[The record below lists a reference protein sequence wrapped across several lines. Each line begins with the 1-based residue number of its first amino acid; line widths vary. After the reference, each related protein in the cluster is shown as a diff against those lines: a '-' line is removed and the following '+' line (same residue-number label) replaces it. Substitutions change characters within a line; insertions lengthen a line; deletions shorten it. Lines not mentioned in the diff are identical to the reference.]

1 MPLTGHWPVNEAS
14 DTIAVMQVI
23 SPRSGFRGPGHRS
36 IVVGT
41 LVGAVLLVG
50 GLGVGWLS
58 LATPFMS
65 HFAPVGRPGTTQLVV
80 GMLAWAFAL
89 IAPATFII
97 VGLAR
102 IVTVVDSVTSS
113 RPRSTPASRLARVL
127 GDEYVVASRVRLPD
141 GRMIPDLI
149 VGPFGAAILEELPP
163 PAVSRRHA
171 AGWEVRT
178 REGRWIPL
186 ENPLER
192 ASRDA
197 DRVRRWFAEDDQD
210 FVVKVYAAV
219 VSRDSSVPRS
229 ATCAVITADQIPAW
243 IASLPAQR
251 SLNEG
256 RRDRLVELLRDIA

>member
-1 MPLTGHWPVNEAS
+1 
-14 DTIAVMQVI
+14 
-23 SPRSGFRGPGHRS
+23 
-36 IVVGT
+36 
-41 LVGAVLLVG
+41 
-50 GLGVGWLS
+50 
-58 LATPFMS
+58 
-65 HFAPVGRPGTTQLVV
+65 V
-80 GMLAWAFAL
+80 GMVAWAFAL

-102 IVTVVDSVTSS
+102 IVTVVDSVASS